1 MIEQLMVKDYILFD
15 YALVDFTHG
24 MHVITGETGA
34 GKSLLID
41 AIGYLSGKRINGNIV
56 RKGKDKAI
64 LQMVCSTSSPKISQ
78 MLEENGFEVEDSIL
92 ITRTVQANQKS
103 TIRINQQITTLSFV
117 RELVSYMIDMHSQM
131 DTYQLMQPSVQ
142 LDLLDALAQTKDLRE
157 EVAQQYTTLKAIEKE
172 YHTCKNESLSEDE
185 LDYLTAQ
192 LNRIDELN
200 IQEGELESLQE
211 KVKICAEME
220 KNTELFSQSIYQLNK
235 ENGLMDTC
243 YDLSKELS
251 KTNSTSEI
259 ANQLMDIY
267 YRFDEIKE
275 NLQEQLNQF
284 DQSSESIDEMESRI
298 YTIKAMYKR
307 YGGSFFSLMEA
318 KANLEKKIE
327 RFLSREHIL
336 AEMETNLSKARK
348 AYDQLAEELSQ
359 KRKAIFSSVEQQV
372 NQHCHDLMLEHA
384 DFHISSQEKEASK
397 DGKDAIE
404 FLISMN
410 PGQPLV
416 PLKDSASGGELSRL
430 MLALK
435 VVFQAQQGVD
445 TIIFDEIDTGVSG
458 KVAFAMGHKMYT
470 LAQHY
475 QVLCITH
482 LASVACFGDRHY
494 CVQKTSEDGSTQT
507 SIHLL
512 NEKETLEELAVMSS
526 GQVNQASLQ
535 AAQELK
541 DRAIHG

>member
-172 YHTCKNESLSEDE
+172 YHTCKNESLSDDE

-307 YGGSFFSLMEA
+307 YGGSFSSLMEA

-359 KRKAIFSSVEQQV
+359 KRKAIFSSVDQQV

-410 PGQPLV
+410 LGQPLV

-458 KVAFAMGHKMYT
+458 KVAFAMGHKMHT

-526 GQVNQASLQ
+526 GQMNQASLQ

>member
-172 YHTCKNESLSEDE
+172 YHTCKNESLSDDE

-307 YGGSFFSLMEA
+307 YGGSFSSLMEA

-336 AEMETNLSKARK
+336 AEMETNLSKARN

-458 KVAFAMGHKMYT
+458 KVAFAMGHKMHT

>member
-172 YHTCKNESLSEDE
+172 YHTCKNESLSDDE

-359 KRKAIFSSVEQQV
+359 KRKAIFSLVEQQV

-458 KVAFAMGHKMYT
+458 KVAFAMGHKMHT

-526 GQVNQASLQ
+526 GQVNKASLQ

>member
-172 YHTCKNESLSEDE
+172 YHTCKNESLSDDE

-397 DGKDAIE
+397 DGKDSIE

-416 PLKDSASGGELSRL
+416 PLKDSAYGGELSRL

-458 KVAFAMGHKMYT
+458 KVAFAMGHKMHT

>member
-172 YHTCKNESLSEDE
+172 YHTCKNESLSDDE

-336 AEMETNLSKARK
+336 AEMETNLSEARK

-435 VVFQAQQGVD
+435 VVFQAQQEVD

-458 KVAFAMGHKMYT
+458 KVAFAMGHKMHT

>member
-172 YHTCKNESLSEDE
+172 YHTCKNESLSDDE

-251 KTNSTSEI
+251 KTNFTSEI

-307 YGGSFFSLMEA
+307 YGGSFSSLMEA

-430 MLALK
+430 MLALR

-458 KVAFAMGHKMYT
+458 KVAFAMGHKMHT

-512 NEKETLEELAVMSS
+512 NDKETLEELAVMSS

>member
-172 YHTCKNESLSEDE
+172 YHTCKNESLSDDE

-251 KTNSTSEI
+251 KTNFTSEI

-307 YGGSFFSLMEA
+307 YGGSFSSLMEA

-435 VVFQAQQGVD
+435 VVFQAQQGVNA
-445 TIIFDEIDTGVSG
+445 IIFDEIDTGVSG
-458 KVAFAMGHKMYT
+458 KVAFAMGHKMHT

>member
-157 EVAQQYTTLKAIEKE
+157 EVAQQHTTLKAIEKE
-172 YHTCKNESLSEDE
+172 YHTCKNESLSDDE

-251 KTNSTSEI
+251 KTNFTSEI

-307 YGGSFFSLMEA
+307 YGGSFSSLMEA

-458 KVAFAMGHKMYT
+458 KVAFAMGHKMHT

>member
-172 YHTCKNESLSEDE
+172 YHICKNESLSEDE

-307 YGGSFFSLMEA
+307 YGGSFSSLMEA

-410 PGQPLV
+410 PGQPMV

-458 KVAFAMGHKMYT
+458 KVAFAMGHKMHT

>member
-172 YHTCKNESLSEDE
+172 YHTCKNESLSDDE

-318 KANLEKKIE
+318 KANLERKIE

-458 KVAFAMGHKMYT
+458 KVAFAMGHKMHT

>member
-172 YHTCKNESLSEDE
+172 YHTCKNESLSDDE

-359 KRKAIFSSVEQQV
+359 TRKAIFSSVEQQV

-430 MLALK
+430 MLSLK

-458 KVAFAMGHKMYT
+458 KVAFAMGHKMHT

>member
-172 YHTCKNESLSEDE
+172 YHTCKNESLSDDE

-192 LNRIDELN
+192 LNRINELN

-220 KNTELFSQSIYQLNK
+220 KNTELYSQSIYQLNK

-458 KVAFAMGHKMYT
+458 KVAFAMGHKMHT

>member
-157 EVAQQYTTLKAIEKE
+157 EVAQQYITLKAIEKE
-172 YHTCKNESLSEDE
+172 YHTCKNESLSDDE

-220 KNTELFSQSIYQLNK
+220 KNTELYSQSIYQLNK

-307 YGGSFFSLMEA
+307 YGGSFSSLMEA

-458 KVAFAMGHKMYT
+458 KVAFAMGHKMHT

-512 NEKETLEELAVMSS
+512 NEKATLEELAVMSS
-526 GQVNQASLQ
+526 GQVNHASLQ

>member
-78 MLEENGFEVEDSIL
+78 MLEENGFEAEDSIL

-458 KVAFAMGHKMYT
+458 KVAFAMGHKMHT

>member
-56 RKGKDKAI
+56 RKGKDKAN

-172 YHTCKNESLSEDE
+172 YHTCKNESLSDDE

-458 KVAFAMGHKMYT
+458 KVAFAMGHKMHT

>member
-172 YHTCKNESLSEDE
+172 YHTCKNESLSDDE

-220 KNTELFSQSIYQLNK
+220 KNTELYSQSIYQLNK

-307 YGGSFFSLMEA
+307 YGGSFSSLMEA

-397 DGKDAIE
+397 DGKDAIG

-458 KVAFAMGHKMYT
+458 KVAFAMGHKMHT

-512 NEKETLEELAVMSS
+512 NEKATLEELAVMSS

>member
-172 YHTCKNESLSEDE
+172 YHTCKNESLSDDE

-259 ANQLMDIY
+259 TNQLMDIY

-318 KANLEKKIE
+318 KANLERKIE

-458 KVAFAMGHKMYT
+458 KVAFAMGHKMHT

>member
-172 YHTCKNESLSEDE
+172 YHTCKNESLSDDE

-220 KNTELFSQSIYQLNK
+220 KNTELYSQSIYQLNK

-307 YGGSFFSLMEA
+307 YGGSFSSLMEA

-458 KVAFAMGHKMYT
+458 KVAFAMGHKMHT
-470 LAQHY
+470 LAPHY

-512 NEKETLEELAVMSS
+512 NEKATLEELAVMSS

>member
-56 RKGKDKAI
+56 RKGRDKAI

-157 EVAQQYTTLKAIEKE
+157 ELAQQYTTLKAIEKE
-172 YHTCKNESLSEDE
+172 YHTCKNESLSDDE

-220 KNTELFSQSIYQLNK
+220 KNTELYSQSIYQLNK

-275 NLQEQLNQF
+275 NLQDQLNQF

-307 YGGSFFSLMEA
+307 YGGSFSSLMEA

-348 AYDQLAEELSQ
+348 VYDQLAEELSQ

-458 KVAFAMGHKMYT
+458 KVAFAMGHKMHT

>member
-172 YHTCKNESLSEDE
+172 YHTCKNESLSDDE

-220 KNTELFSQSIYQLNK
+220 KNTELYSQSIYQLNK

-307 YGGSFFSLMEA
+307 YGGSFSSLMEA

-410 PGQPLV
+410 PGQLLV

-458 KVAFAMGHKMYT
+458 KVAFAMGHKMHT

>member
-172 YHTCKNESLSEDE
+172 YHTCKNESLSDDE

-284 DQSSESIDEMESRI
+284 DQSSESIDEMQSRI

-359 KRKAIFSSVEQQV
+359 TRKAIFSSVEQQV

-445 TIIFDEIDTGVSG
+445 TIIFDEIDIGVSG
-458 KVAFAMGHKMYT
+458 KVAFAMGHKMHT

-512 NEKETLEELAVMSS
+512 NQKETLEELAVMSS

>member
-172 YHTCKNESLSEDE
+172 YHTCKNESLSDDE

-307 YGGSFFSLMEA
+307 YGGSFSSLMEA

-435 VVFQAQQGVD
+435 FVFQAQQGVD

-458 KVAFAMGHKMYT
+458 KVAFAMGHKMHT

>member
-157 EVAQQYTTLKAIEKE
+157 EVAQQYITLKAIEKE
-172 YHTCKNESLSEDE
+172 YHTCKNESLSDDE

-220 KNTELFSQSIYQLNK
+220 KNTELYSQSIYQLNK

-307 YGGSFFSLMEA
+307 YGGSFSSLMEA

-327 RFLSREHIL
+327 RFLSREYIL

-430 MLALK
+430 LLALK

-458 KVAFAMGHKMYT
+458 KVAFAMGHKMHT

-512 NEKETLEELAVMSS
+512 NEKATLEELAVMSS

>member
-157 EVAQQYTTLKAIEKE
+157 EVAQQYTTLKTIEKE
-172 YHTCKNESLSEDE
+172 YHTCKNESLSDDE

-307 YGGSFFSLMEA
+307 YGGSFSSLMEA

-458 KVAFAMGHKMYT
+458 KVAFAMGHKMHT

-494 CVQKTSEDGSTQT
+494 CVQKTREDGSTQT

>member
-172 YHTCKNESLSEDE
+172 YHTCKNESLSDDE

-307 YGGSFFSLMEA
+307 YGGSFSSLMEA

-348 AYDQLAEELSQ
+348 AYDRLAEELSQ

-458 KVAFAMGHKMYT
+458 KVAFAMGHKMHT

-512 NEKETLEELAVMSS
+512 NEKATLEELAVMSS

>member
-41 AIGYLSGKRINGNIV
+41 AIGYLSGNRINGNIV

-172 YHTCKNESLSEDE
+172 YHTCKNESLSDDE

-307 YGGSFFSLMEA
+307 YGGSFSSLMEA

-458 KVAFAMGHKMYT
+458 KVAFAMGHKMHT

>member
-172 YHTCKNESLSEDE
+172 YHTCKNESLSDDE

-220 KNTELFSQSIYQLNK
+220 KNTELYSQSIYQLNK

-251 KTNSTSEI
+251 KTNSTSDI

-307 YGGSFFSLMEA
+307 YGGSFSSLMEA

-458 KVAFAMGHKMYT
+458 KVAFAMGHKMHT

-507 SIHLL
+507 SIHLI

>member
-92 ITRTVQANQKS
+92 IMRTVQANQKS

-172 YHTCKNESLSEDE
+172 YHTCKNESLSDDE

-458 KVAFAMGHKMYT
+458 KVAFAMGHKMHT

>member
-78 MLEENGFEVEDSIL
+78 MLVENGFEVEDSIL

-103 TIRINQQITTLSFV
+103 TIRVNQQITTLSFV

-172 YHTCKNESLSEDE
+172 YHTCKNESLSDDE

-307 YGGSFFSLMEA
+307 YGGSFSSLMEA

-458 KVAFAMGHKMYT
+458 KVAFAMGHKMHT

-512 NEKETLEELAVMSS
+512 NEKATLEELAVMSS

>member
-117 RELVSYMIDMHSQM
+117 RELVSYMIDVHSQM

-172 YHTCKNESLSEDE
+172 YHTCKNESLSDDE

-220 KNTELFSQSIYQLNK
+220 KNTELYSQSIYQLNK

-307 YGGSFFSLMEA
+307 YGGSFSSLMEA

-458 KVAFAMGHKMYT
+458 KVAFAMGHKMHT

-512 NEKETLEELAVMSS
+512 NEKATLEELAVMSS

>member
-172 YHTCKNESLSEDE
+172 YHTCKNESLSDDE

-307 YGGSFFSLMEA
+307 YGGSFSSLMEA
-318 KANLEKKIE
+318 KANLENKIE

-458 KVAFAMGHKMYT
+458 KVAFAMGHKMHT

>member
-172 YHTCKNESLSEDE
+172 YYTCKNESLSDDE

-458 KVAFAMGHKMYT
+458 KVAFAMGHKMHT

>member
-172 YHTCKNESLSEDE
+172 YHTCKNESLSDDE

-307 YGGSFFSLMEA
+307 YGGSFSSLVEA

-359 KRKAIFSSVEQQV
+359 TRKAIFSSVEQQV

-458 KVAFAMGHKMYT
+458 KVAFAMGHKMHT

>member
-172 YHTCKNESLSEDE
+172 YHTCKNESLSDDE

-220 KNTELFSQSIYQLNK
+220 KNTELYSQSIYQLNK

-307 YGGSFFSLMEA
+307 YGGSFSSLMEA

-458 KVAFAMGHKMYT
+458 KVAFAMGHKMHT

-494 CVQKTSEDGSTQT
+494 CVQKTSEDGSIQT

>member
-172 YHTCKNESLSEDE
+172 YHTCKNESLSDDE

-298 YTIKAMYKR
+298 YTIKAMYKS

-359 KRKAIFSSVEQQV
+359 TRKAIFSSVEQQV

-458 KVAFAMGHKMYT
+458 KVAFAMGHKMHT

>member
-157 EVAQQYTTLKAIEKE
+157 EVAQQYTILKAIEKE
-172 YHTCKNESLSEDE
+172 YHTCKNESLSDDE

-220 KNTELFSQSIYQLNK
+220 KNTELYSQSIYQLNK

-307 YGGSFFSLMEA
+307 YGGSFSSLMEA

-359 KRKAIFSSVEQQV
+359 TRKAIFGLVEQQV

-458 KVAFAMGHKMYT
+458 KVAFAMGHKMHT

-512 NEKETLEELAVMSS
+512 NQKETLEELAVMSS

>member
-103 TIRINQQITTLSFV
+103 TIRVNQQITTLSFV

-172 YHTCKNESLSEDE
+172 YHTCKNESLSDDE

-220 KNTELFSQSIYQLNK
+220 KNTELYSQSIYQLNK

-318 KANLEKKIE
+318 KVNLEKKIE

-458 KVAFAMGHKMYT
+458 KVAFAMGHKMHT

-512 NEKETLEELAVMSS
+512 NEKDTLEELAVMSS

>member
-336 AEMETNLSKARK
+336 AKMETNLSKARK

-458 KVAFAMGHKMYT
+458 KVAFAMGHKMHT

>member
-172 YHTCKNESLSEDE
+172 YHTCKNESLSDDE

-251 KTNSTSEI
+251 KTNFTSEI

-307 YGGSFFSLMEA
+307 YGGSFSSLMEA

-359 KRKAIFSSVEQQV
+359 TRKAIFSSVEQQV

-430 MLALK
+430 MLALR

-458 KVAFAMGHKMYT
+458 KVAFAMGHKMHT

-512 NEKETLEELAVMSS
+512 NDKETLEELAVMSS

>member
-157 EVAQQYTTLKAIEKE
+157 EVAQQYTTLKTIEKE
-172 YHTCKNESLSEDE
+172 YHTCKNESLSDDE

-307 YGGSFFSLMEA
+307 YGGSFSSLMEA

-327 RFLSREHIL
+327 RFLSREHIQ

-458 KVAFAMGHKMYT
+458 KVAFAMGHKMHT